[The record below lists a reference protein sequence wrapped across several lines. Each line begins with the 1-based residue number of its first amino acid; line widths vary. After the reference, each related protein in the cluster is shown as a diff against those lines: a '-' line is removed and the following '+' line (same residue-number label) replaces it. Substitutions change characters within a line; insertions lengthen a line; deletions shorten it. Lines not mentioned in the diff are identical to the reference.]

1 MELRPHTGVPM
12 ARRYAVELDERL
24 TVEERDK
31 QWTFQGDHGC
41 YHINKHESEYIT
53 CDCSF
58 YTLRS
63 TCSHTIVV
71 TLENEYFV
79 K

>member
-1 MELRPHTGVPM
+1 MLLILYILISF
-12 ARRYAVELDERL
+12 A
-24 TVEERDK
+24 VEERDFSARVRPKPK

-53 CDCSF
+53 CDCPF